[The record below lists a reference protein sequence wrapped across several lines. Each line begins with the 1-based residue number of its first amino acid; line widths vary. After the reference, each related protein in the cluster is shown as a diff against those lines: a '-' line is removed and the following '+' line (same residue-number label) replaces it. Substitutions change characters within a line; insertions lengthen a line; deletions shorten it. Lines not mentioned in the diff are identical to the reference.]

1 MHLSMMIT
9 WSPDHPGTSLEKAWT
24 VCFWSLTCTVRGL
37 TFFGPCPQLQFVR
50 PGLLKKPGLSNQ
62 DCLKTAA
69 LLIGLSRVPY
79 GQESSRAVLEI
90 TIPFEER
97 IRGQNI
103 EGVLSGASHLTEVTS
118 LLWLPSLTG
127 NAGRHKPSLNRA
139 LSANL
144 ETTAAWVSC
153 RDLAERKT
161 WSHWAGLQCTL
172 SLL

>member
-1 MHLSMMIT
+1 MNSLFLEPHVHCLRPHL
-9 WSPDHPGTSLEKAWT
+9 LWT
-24 VCFWSLTCTVRGL
+24 VSTTTVCEARAL
-37 TFFGPCPQLQFVR
+37 EETRVEQ
-50 PGLLKKPGLSNQ
+50 PGLSQ
-62 DCLKTAA
+62 DWA
-69 LLIGLSRVPY
+69 LLIGLNRVPY

-161 WSHWAGLQCTL
+161 
-172 SLL
+172 